1 MGYILGIE
9 STCDDSGLGVLDS
22 QTGKVIYTKVVSQT
36 NLHSRF
42 GGVVPEI
49 ASRGHLKNL
58 PPLIDKFIASQKKS
72 TISPKTTK
80 QEITVQEI
88 DILSVSCKPGLIGS
102 LLIGTSFTNALA
114 WAWDKKVV
122 GVDHLEAHLLS
133 PLINNREL
141 SFQKLPSQRLAIFSI
156 KGPPG

>member
-9 STCDDSGLGVLDS
+9 STCDDSGLGVVNS
-22 QTGKVIYTKVVSQT
+22 QTGEIIYNKVVSQT
-36 NLHSRF
+36 NLHSKF

-58 PPLIDKFIASQKKS
+58 PPLIDEFIASQKS
-72 TISPKTTK
+72 TSPKTTK

-114 WAWDKKVV
+114 WAWDKKIV

-141 SFQKLPSQRLAIFSI
+141 SFQNFMRR
-156 KGPPG
+156 

>member
-9 STCDDSGLGVLDS
+9 STCDDSGLGVVNS
-22 QTGKVIYTKVVSQT
+22 QTGEIIYNKVVSQT
-36 NLHSRF
+36 NLHSKF

-58 PPLIDKFIASQKKS
+58 PPLIDEFIASQK
-72 TISPKTTK
+72 KTTK

-102 LLIGTSFTNALA
+102 
-114 WAWDKKVV
+114 
-122 GVDHLEAHLLS
+122 
-133 PLINNREL
+133 
-141 SFQKLPSQRLAIFSI
+141 PSQRLAIFSI